1 MYNQMK
7 REESLY
13 KTEMYNQ
20 MKREESLNKIE
31 TYRPKGGRQ

>member
-1 MYNQMK
+1 MYNQTK

-20 MKREESLNKIE
+20 MKREESLYKIE